1 MKRGTVNLPLH
12 GIQAPSYLLNRMIKL
27 SSAICTIII
36 EENGSKELFKRLSD
50 SLWFKAFGCVL
61 GFDWHSSGLT
71 TVVTSVLKQ
80 SLNSEGHGITISGG
94 KGKNSTKPK
103 DEINKLAE

>member
-12 GIQAPSYLLNRMIKL
+12 GGQAPSYLLNRMIKL

-50 SLWFKAFGCVL
+50 SLWFQAFGCVL

-80 SLNSEGHGITISGG
+80 SLNSERHGITISGG
-94 KGKNSTKPK
+94 KRKKFYQ
-103 DEINKLAE
+103 AQR